1 MTLDLRS
8 NVVKQKYTFELV
20 FRDERVNEMT
30 IIEAESLESAKLK
43 LPSGIMAAKLR
54 EIDGKPA
61 VELTEEEYRW
71 MRMPK

>member
-20 FRDERVNEMT
+20 FRDERANEMT

-43 LPSGIMAAKLR
+43 LPSDIMAAKLR

>member
-1 MTLDLRS
+1 MEKLRT
-8 NVVKQKYTFELV
+8 NVVNRKFTFELV

-61 VELTEEEYRW
+61 VELTKEEYQW

>member
-1 MTLDLRS
+1 MEKLRM
-8 NVVKQKYTFELV
+8 NVVNRKFTFELV

-30 IIEAESLESAKLK
+30 TIEAESLESAKLK

>member
-1 MTLDLRS
+1 MEKLRT
-8 NVVKQKYTFELV
+8 NVVNRKFTFELV

-61 VELTEEEYRW
+61 VELTEEEYQW

>member
-20 FRDERVNEMT
+20 FRDERVNDMT

-43 LPSGIMAAKLR
+43 LPSDIMAAKLL